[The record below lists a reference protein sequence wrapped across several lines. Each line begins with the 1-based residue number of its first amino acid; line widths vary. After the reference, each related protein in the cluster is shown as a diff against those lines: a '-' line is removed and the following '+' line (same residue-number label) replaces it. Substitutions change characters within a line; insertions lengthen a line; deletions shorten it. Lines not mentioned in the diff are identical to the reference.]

1 MKIFWESIMKIAKLE
16 QNSGKIFVE
25 IPLTEQ
31 SGKARVKIRNS
42 FYEYGL
48 PSATRQNPF
57 TQKHYVEWQ
66 IGYDVDKS
74 DKEKLD
80 LSTCKDT
87 EFVGANGKKKALYEL
102 SEFIYYFTKWG
113 IISIDEISEMLSFLE
128 NIKQNEFLDSRS
140 ELAIL
145 RSHPIER
152 NILGVEFYHSEV
164 KYPLLMRSF
173 SVFDILVEIIIK
185 EKQRAIGTQPMLYVC
200 FPITQLCP
208 TNGNIALLGRVAQQ
222 KEKAHLI
229 LDSTHKQFLLESFK
243 IFGILSPNHN
253 HDVREILKIIKSLK
267 RGEK

>member
-1 MKIFWESIMKIAKLE
+1 MKIAKLE

-31 SGKARVKIRNS
+31 SSKARVKIRNS

-48 PSATRQNPF
+48 PSVTKQSPF
-57 TQKHYVEWQ
+57 TQKHYIEWQ
-66 IGYDVDKS
+66 IGYDVDKN
-74 DKEKLD
+74 DRGKLD

-87 EFVGANGKKKALYEL
+87 EFIGANDNKKALYEL

-113 IISIDEISEMLSFLE
+113 IITNSDIEKVEDFIQKNKNQFITNSYKIHTQAMPPYFDCFYASIFSLRTINFPYLIWQYPNESNCKLS
-128 NIKQNEFLDSRS
+128 I
-140 ELAIL
+140 
-145 RSHPIER
+145 
-152 NILGVEFYHSEV
+152 
-164 KYPLLMRSF
+164 
-173 SVFDILVEIIIK
+173 EIIIK
-185 EKQRAIGTQPMLYVC
+185 NQQRGTQTQPMLYVC

-208 TNGNIALLGRVAQQ
+208 TDGNSELLDRKAQE

-253 HDVREILKIIKSLK
+253 HDVREILKIIKA
-267 RGEK
+267 

>member
-1 MKIFWESIMKIAKLE
+1 MKIARLE
-16 QNSGKIFVE
+16 QSGGKIFVK

-57 TQKHYVEWQ
+57 TQKHYIEWQ

-87 EFVGANGKKKALYEL
+87 EFIGANGKKKALYEL

-145 RSHPIER
+145 RSHPVPR
-152 NILGVEFYHSEV
+152 KILGVEFYHSEV
-164 KYPLLMRSF
+164 KYPLLVRSF

-208 TNGNIALLGRVAQQ
+208 TNENIALLGRVAQQ

-253 HDVREILKIIKSLK
+253 HDVCEILKIIKAQI
-267 RGEK
+267 RDRNER